1 MKRYIKVDTAA
12 MAKLMKVFNVEER
25 CIQNALKFRQNNDL
39 AKRIRMAAVENGG
52 RLMVDGVQEDGTW
65 FTGTAGSP
73 ESPHMM
79 HMELPNG
86 VVIEVHTSDGHAEV
100 IKDGGVVYSYQ
111 NVKVSDLTA
120 IREEALSL

>member
-52 RLMVDGVQEDGTW
+52 RLLVDEVQEDGTW

-111 NVKVSDLTA
+111 NVKIADLKA
-120 IREEALSL
+120 IKEVAMSL